1 MYCSARNLVR
11 DVTGEQHLEAHN
23 ELLGANS
30 QPTKLNVTTAAMRL
44 FALLFLVKGI
54 ECCATS
60 KVQGEH
66 ALAEVT
72 HPYTNLIVA
81 KTFTR
86 TLLYRPC
93 RTSRT

>member
-1 MYCSARNLVR
+1 MNEICAIQFVPGTFDQSCSARNLVR
-11 DVTGEQHLEAHN
+11 DITGDNAAAADAGQEEAPP
-23 ELLGANS
+23 AVKVDVS
-30 QPTKLNVTTAAMRL
+30 SAATRM

-72 HPYTNLIVA
+72 KPLE
-81 KTFTR
+81 
-86 TLLYRPC
+86 
-93 RTSRT
+93 